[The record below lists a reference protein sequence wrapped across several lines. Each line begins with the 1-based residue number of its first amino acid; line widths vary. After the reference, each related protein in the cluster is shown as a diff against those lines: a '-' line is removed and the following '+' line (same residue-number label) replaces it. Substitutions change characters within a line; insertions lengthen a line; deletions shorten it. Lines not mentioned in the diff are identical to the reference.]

1 MRQNDIGKIIFTLR
15 KHYNISQ
22 EMLCSGLCSDA
33 TLSRIE
39 LGERIPDKFLLDALL
54 QRLGKSPD
62 KLETILSERDYFLF
76 EKRQAIEKAIFEH
89 NFKLA
94 KEELI
99 VYEGQKECEDKLHQQ
114 YIYKIKSVL
123 SDELDHDTNKSI
135 EYLLGAINMTLL
147 EFKIDNILDY
157 LLSIEEIYLLLMLAQ
172 AYSNT
177 EKERQ
182 ALKLLYNVIDY
193 LDQKY
198 SDEEEKVKV
207 YPKAVYLLSKLLLQD
222 EKYDE
227 LVAVCLKTIDLIVS
241 NGVINCLS
249 ELLQL
254 CIIGLRH
261 QNDQELLKR
270 ITCQFASLNELY
282 KEYNF
287 TTYNETSTLLL
298 ENTQSELY
306 LVNEFIKNCRIANG
320 LSQETL
326 SGDICSPETLS
337 RIESGKRAPSI
348 KNFNSLIKR
357 MGMNKDLYNSFIS
370 TGNFEIFEKK
380 RELIKLITLHH
391 FGEAEEIFNELVSE
405 LKDSVPENN
414 QFLLQYRTL
423 IDYRMKKLTTEEA
436 LNGYEKALRYTM
448 KNYGI
453 TSIKNIYISRDQVLL
468 INLIALTYYD
478 LGFRE
483 RQSKC

>member
-15 KHYNISQ
+15 KHHNISQ

-89 NFKLA
+89 KFELA

-99 VYEGQKECEDKLHQQ
+99 AYEEQKECEDKFHQQ

-135 EYLLGAINMTLL
+135 VYLLDAINMTLP

-177 EKERQ
+177 EQEEL
-182 ALKLLYNVIDY
+182 ALQLLHIIIDY

-222 EKYDE
+222 
-227 LVAVCLKTIDLIVS
+227 
-241 NGVINCLS
+241 
-249 ELLQL
+249 
-254 CIIGLRH
+254 
-261 QNDQELLKR
+261 
-270 ITCQFASLNELY
+270 
-282 KEYNF
+282 
-287 TTYNETSTLLL
+287 
-298 ENTQSELY
+298 
-306 LVNEFIKNCRIANG
+306 
-320 LSQETL
+320 
-326 SGDICSPETLS
+326 
-337 RIESGKRAPSI
+337 
-348 KNFNSLIKR
+348 
-357 MGMNKDLYNSFIS
+357 
-370 TGNFEIFEKK
+370 
-380 RELIKLITLHH
+380 
-391 FGEAEEIFNELVSE
+391 
-405 LKDSVPENN
+405 
-414 QFLLQYRTL
+414 
-423 IDYRMKKLTTEEA
+423 
-436 LNGYEKALRYTM
+436 
-448 KNYGI
+448 
-453 TSIKNIYISRDQVLL
+453 
-468 INLIALTYYD
+468 
-478 LGFRE
+478 
-483 RQSKC
+483 